1 MTNLNTNDS
10 SYSNNEAEPHTG
22 KCVKDD
28 IMI

>member
-10 SYSNNEAEPHTG
+10 SYSNNEAEPYKG